1 MKLSKETVN
10 LIKNF
15 AGINSNLLLKSGN
28 KLATISGQKNVMADA
43 TVTETFPDFA
53 IYDLNEFLGAMSLFE
68 DPELDFQDK
77 YVSIKQ
83 GSMNIKFFAADA
95 SNLTAPQKAI
105 TFPEAE
111 INFRMTSSMLD
122 MIKKTSSVLRAADV
136 SIVGDGS
143 KVVAVVGDKKNASGN
158 SFSEPVGDTDKT
170 FKVNLKVENLKMLPG
185 DYDVSISSKKISR
198 FKSPN
203 TDLVIVI
210 KMDKVLIKTIKWL
223 SNIIR

>member
-1 MKLSKETVN
+1 MKLSKETVS

-28 KLATISGQKNVMADA
+28 KLATISSQKNVMADA
-43 TVTETFPDFA
+43 TVSETFPDFG

-77 YVSIKQ
+77 YVSISQ
-83 GSMNIKFFAADA
+83 GSMKIKFFAADP
-95 SNLTAPQKAI
+95 SVLVAPQKAI

-111 INFRMTSSMLD
+111 INFTMSAGMLN
-122 MIKKTSSVLRAADV
+122 MINKTASVLRASDV

-143 KVVAVVGDKKNASGN
+143 KITAVVGDKKNATGN

-198 FKSPN
+198 FKSPAS
-203 TDLVIVI
+203 DLVYYVAVEA
-210 KMDKVLIKTIKWL
+210 DSTFEF
-223 SNIIR
+223 

>member
-105 TFPEAE
+105 TFPDAE
-111 INFRMTSSMLD
+111 INFRMSSSMLD

-203 TDLVIVI
+203 TDLVYYEAVEA
-210 KMDKVLIKTIKWL
+210 DSTFEF
-223 SNIIR
+223 